1 MVFTTDEP
9 PSGVGGPTY
18 PCQQGEGGK
27 DGPPGHLVQGRPEK
41 VTLCLC
47 QRSVY
52 HSPLCGDRS
61 QEAAATHFTSG
72 STGPPKGESAPAH
85 AWASRPRWSLGG
97 KTLLSTQICGVR
109 PRDFSELKPCSPGT
123 ATTWCF

>member
-52 HSPLCGDRS
+52 HSPLCGDRKPRGSCHPLHQWEHRPS
-61 QEAAATHFTSG
+61 QGGERSRARLGLQAEMVPGWEDPAFYRDLRGQTSG
-72 STGPPKGESAPAH
+72 
-85 AWASRPRWSLGG
+85 
-97 KTLLSTQICGVR
+97 LL
-109 PRDFSELKPCSPGT
+109 
-123 ATTWCF
+123 